1 MRYHDFHLRSYT
13 VSDSGRKI
21 ELHLVYDYPGAT
33 ERDSHIE
40 FTDVV
45 CYHFVHTE
53 GTILT
58 DIDEESLRDFVK
70 REEEFLAAAATRD
83 GLRLWHNDAGD
94 YLRRLED
101 GGYHAWR
108 LESAIGFSGFVVA
121 RTVGEKEGPNQ
132 PAQTTPGSSAPL
144 RV

>member
-1 MRYHDFHLRSYT
+1 MRYHDFKLRSYT
-13 VSDSGRKI
+13 VSDMGRKI

-33 ERDSHIE
+33 EIDSHIE

-58 DIDEESLRDFVK
+58 DIDEEPLRDFVK
-70 REEEFLAAAATRD
+70 NEEGFLASSATQN
-83 GLRLWHNDAGD
+83 GLRLWRTDSTD
-94 YLRRLED
+94 YLHRLED

-108 LESAIGFSGFVVA
+108 LGSAIGFSGFVVA
-121 RTVGEKEGPNQ
+121 RTVGEKEEPNQ
-132 PAQTTPGSSAPL
+132 SAQTRSLTRP
-144 RV
+144 V